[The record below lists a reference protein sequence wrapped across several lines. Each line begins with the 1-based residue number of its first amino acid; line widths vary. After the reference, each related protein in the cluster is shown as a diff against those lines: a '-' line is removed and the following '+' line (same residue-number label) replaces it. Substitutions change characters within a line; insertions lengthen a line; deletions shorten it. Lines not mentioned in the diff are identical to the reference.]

1 MPMTQTI
8 LLVEDDENDILFMKM
23 ALEMNGIQNPLQVAV
38 HGREALQ
45 YLNGNDSYANRQI
58 YPLPCLV
65 LLDLKLPYVTGLEV
79 LKKIR
84 QDSTLQEVIVII
96 LTSSQ
101 EESDMDQAYR
111 LGANAYVVKPP
122 NIDQLREL
130 TKAIKDF
137 WLVFNMPPRIARSS
151 R

>member
-8 LLVEDDENDILFMKM
+8 LLVEDDENDVLFMKM
-23 ALEMNGIQNPLQVAV
+23 ALEMTGVTNPLQVAV
-38 HGREALQ
+38 HGREALH
-45 YLNGNDSYANRQI
+45 YLNGIDRYSDRQT

-84 QDSTLQEVIVII
+84 QDHGLREMIVLI

-101 EESDMDQAYR
+101 EESDMDQAYS

-122 NIDQLREL
+122 NIDKLREL

-137 WLVFNMPPRIARSS
+137 WLVFNMPPQLVRTPR
-151 R
+151 